1 MAKLIT
7 GSRPSIEVK
16 TYARE
21 YSQLLM
27 TESRGDI
34 ENEIMAAAARAG
46 VPVEATLTRLDKPR
60 TDVTVFKWVWWEVTL
75 S

>member
-7 GSRPSIEVK
+7 GTRPQVEVK

-21 YSQLLM
+21 YSKLLM

-34 ENEIMAAAARAG
+34 EEEIRGAAARAG
-46 VPVEATLTRLDKPR
+46 VPVEATLTREDDPR
-60 TDVTVFKWVWWEVTL
+60 TDMTAFKWVWWEISL